1 MIRMSLNDPQLI
13 YANPQKEIWPVFVLD
28 NQLNS
33 VNDYLRSWSEALY
46 IFHWKAVSKDGKG
59 MKRNS
64 IKLNDLVMA
73 QRILVVK

>member
-13 YANPQKEIWPVFVLD
+13 YANPRKEIWPVFVLD

-46 IFHWKAVSKDGKG
+46 IFHWKA
-59 MKRNS
+59 
-64 IKLNDLVMA
+64 I
-73 QRILVVK
+73 